1 MHKMI
6 RLVQKA
12 KKAKGGVEYYTAGTT
27 RLLSF
32 FAHWRFLYFHGQRH
46 ARLLCDQT
54 VYHGPKR
61 ERTALISMLSPLLFF
76 APDVHLDEMEKLWT
90 DEVIIETAWK
100 SFINKLLNEWNSL
113 IIGSTVM
120 LAVNV
125 GFLAIPGVVPYNV
138 TNGVLMITRQV
149 ILLASLSEIASAI
162 SLDASIG
169 SIVIGLLLM
178 RHNRTMQDSEPSEA
192 SRYLYQNSQRYFG
205 LELMAIVFSLPWVLL
220 MWSMVMFFVA
230 VFFYCFSISDLRS
243 RISSAL
249 ISVVALAFIVG
260 CISTVWES
268 RDEGGVLQNGFH
280 AFRARALQ
288 PLRTFHRGTVARLR
302 YFKGSVVRSFRNCFH
317 SDDVESVHS
326 LALAG
331 PGDGIGRV

>member
-1 MHKMI
+1 
-6 RLVQKA
+6 
-12 KKAKGGVEYYTAGTT
+12 
-27 RLLSF
+27 
-32 FAHWRFLYFHGQRH
+32 
-46 ARLLCDQT
+46 
-54 VYHGPKR
+54 
-61 ERTALISMLSPLLFF
+61 
-76 APDVHLDEMEKLWT
+76 
-90 DEVIIETAWK
+90 
-100 SFINKLLNEWNSL
+100 
-113 IIGSTVM
+113 M

-162 SLDASIG
+162 SLDASVG

-192 SRYLYQNSQRYFG
+192 SGYLYQNSQRYFG

-220 MWSMVMFFVA
+220 MWSMVTFFIA
-230 VFFYCFSISDLRS
+230 VVFYCFSISDLRS
-243 RISSAL
+243 RISTAL
-249 ISVVALAFIVG
+249 ISVVALAFIAG
-260 CISTVWES
+260 CITIVWES

-288 PLRTFHRGTVARLR
+288 PLRTFYR
-302 YFKGSVVRSFRNCFH
+302 GSVVRSFRNCFH

-326 LALAG
+326 LAQVG
-331 PGDGIGRV
+331 PGDGVGRV